1 METEQQEIRRALQGA
16 GITLLQ
22 AVRLALDLVETGNMG
37 TRGRVSMN
45 RCRRVIELGCEQW
58 RAQRRSVGFST
69 AVQSLLAAKAARRKR
84 TTQEI
89 RGICKRL
96 MRKEPRLARR
106 RVNSITPRFLS
117 SLLETHMPTARQR
130 EKARIIL
137 HGLFTHCHRQGWMQG
152 CANPAA
158 ALRYS
163 TGTETEIRPLDW
175 AGIKR
180 LLRTA
185 RMPEHSPCMAAL
197 GLMLWA
203 GIRPAE
209 VERLHWSD
217 IDFDEKVVSVRPR
230 HSKTGGARH
239 VHLCP
244 ALTAWLH
251 AAATRG
257 APDTKGKICPPN
269 WQRRWKRLRQAA
281 RIRPWQ
287 QDVLRHTFASYH
299 AKHFRNFPLLQ
310 MEMGHRSA
318 ELLRSRYLSMQGV
331 TAARAAAF
339 WHLGARTAATGG
351 MTEPDVDTA
360 RAMR

>member
-1 METEQQEIRRALQGA
+1 METEQQEIRRALEGA

-37 TRGRVSMN
+37 IRGGVSMN
-45 RCRRVIELGCEQW
+45 RCRKVIQLGCEQW

-69 AVQSLLAAKAARRKR
+69 AVKSLLAAKAARRKR

-96 MRKEPRLARR
+96 MRAEPQLAHR

-117 SLLETHMPTARQR
+117 SLLERHMPTARQR

-137 HGLFTHCHRQGWMQG
+137 HGIFTHCRRQGWMHG
-152 CANPAA
+152 CDNPAA

-163 TGTETEIRPLDW
+163 IGAETEIRPLEWRD
-175 AGIKR
+175 IKR

-185 RMPEHSPCMAAL
+185 RMPEHRPCMAAL

-217 IDFDEKVVSVRPR
+217 IDFSESVVSVRPR

-251 AAATRG
+251 ESSLPAIPDAT
-257 APDTKGKICPPN
+257 GKICPPN
-269 WQRRWKRLRQAA
+269 WPRRWKRLRQAA
-281 RIRPWQ
+281 RIQPWQ

-299 AKHFRNFPLLQ
+299 AKHFHNFPLLQ

-331 TAARAAAF
+331 TAARAAVF
-339 WHLGARTAATGG
+339 WSRLSA
-351 MTEPDVDTA
+351 
-360 RAMR
+360 